1 MSKRLHAICAI
12 LFVALGVVHVLF
24 TLTFATRLTQGA
36 LWFAGSGLA
45 MIFAGFLNL
54 ALSRGGAG
62 RDKTLRVLCH
72 VTNALLLVFGTLGA
86 VIVNEPQAYFGL
98 ALIVV
103 LAVTAFML

>member
-1 MSKRLHAICAI
+1 MARRLHIICAI
-12 LFVALGVVHVLF
+12 LLVGLGTVHTLF

-54 ALSRGGAG
+54 ALSRSGAG
-62 RDKTLRVLCH
+62 RDRTVRALCH
-72 VTNALLLVFGTLGA
+72 VTNALLLVFGILGA
-86 VIVNEPQAYFGL
+86 AVVNEPQAYFGL

-103 LAVTAFML
+103 LAATTFML